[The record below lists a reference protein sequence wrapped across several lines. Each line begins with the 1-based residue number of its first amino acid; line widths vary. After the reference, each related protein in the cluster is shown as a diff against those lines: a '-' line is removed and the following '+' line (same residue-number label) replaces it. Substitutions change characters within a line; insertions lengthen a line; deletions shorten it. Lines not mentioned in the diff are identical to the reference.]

1 MKTKHLQFVALALMP
16 ATCLLLGACTSTGI
30 EQTSAVHNTETS
42 TTFVD
47 TYHLKATVKAVDPAT
62 RVVTL
67 ASTRGNTIHV
77 KCGPDVI
84 NFKQIQVN
92 DVVKVTV
99 SEEISA
105 YLDKNKAL
113 GTSGTSSGELA
124 ARGATPGGSISGTTQ
139 ETVKITAI
147 DHNARMVTFR
157 YKNGSSHSVKVEKHI
172 NLAKAKV
179 GDHVTIGHT
188 QGVAVAVEK
197 P

>member
-1 MKTKHLQFVALALMP
+1 MKIKHLQFVALALLP
-16 ATCLLLGACTSTGI
+16 AAFLLLSACSTTP
-30 EQTSAVHNTETS
+30 EQTSAVHKSETS

-47 TYHLKATVKAVDPAT
+47 TYNLKATVKAIDPAT

-67 ASTRGNTIHV
+67 ASSRGNTIHV

-99 SEEISA
+99 TEEISA
-105 YLDKNKAL
+105 YLDKGRAL

-124 ARGATPGGSISGTTQ
+124 ARGATPGGSISGTTE
-139 ETVKITAI
+139 ETVRIIAI
-147 DHNARMVTFR
+147 DPNARTVTFR
-157 YKNGSSHSVKVEKHI
+157 YKNGTSHKLKVEKHI
-172 NLAKAKV
+172 NLTKGKV
-179 GDHVTIGHT
+179 GDSVTISHT
-188 QGVAVAVEK
+188 QGVAVSVEK